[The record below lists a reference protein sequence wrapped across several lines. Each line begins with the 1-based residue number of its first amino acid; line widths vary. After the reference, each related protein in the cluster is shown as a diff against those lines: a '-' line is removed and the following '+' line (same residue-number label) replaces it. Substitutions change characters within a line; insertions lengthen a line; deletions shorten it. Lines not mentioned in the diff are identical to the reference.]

1 MYALSTC
8 WNSHRHNDGRAM
20 LEEIRDLGFQYAE
33 LSHGVRISLIPGI
46 FQAVDEGIIK
56 ISSLHNFCPL
66 PMGVNHAAPNV
77 FKFTSENARERE
89 NALRHSIKTIET
101 AERVKAPLVVLHM
114 GEVEMKDYTDKLK
127 SMVKDGKK
135 DTPKYQ
141 KLVEE
146 MEETRARLSEKPM
159 QFAYE
164 MLRKLIAEA
173 EPRGI
178 KLGIENREAVEEILF
193 ENDYP
198 FFLHEFQSP
207 SVVYWHDTGHAQIK
221 ENLGLINHR
230 QHVQALQRRLH
241 GFHVHD
247 VEFPGRDHRPPG
259 TGTINFKEL
268 TPFVKPEQP
277 KIFEFSPSATV
288 DQVKA
293 GIAHIKSFWGEE

>member
-1 MYALSTC
+1 
-8 WNSHRHNDGRAM
+8 
-20 LEEIRDLGFQYAE
+20 DLGFAYAE
-33 LSHGVRISLIPGI
+33 LSHGIRLSLIPGI
-46 FQAVDEGIIK
+46 FQAVDEGVIK

-77 FKFTSENARERE
+77 FKFTAENARERE

-114 GEVEMKDYTDKLK
+114 GSVEMKDYTDKLLD
-127 SMVKDGKK
+127 MVKDGKK

-141 KLVEE
+141 KLCEE
-146 MEETRARLSEKPM
+146 MEERRAKLSEKPM
-159 QFAYE
+159 QNAYE
-164 MLRKLIAEA
+164 ILRKLIAEA

-230 QHVQALQRRLH
+230 QHVQAMQRRLY
-241 GFHVHD
+241 GFHIHD
-247 VEFPGRDHRPPG
+247 VEFPGRDHRAPG
-259 TGTINFKEL
+259 SGMIDFAGLKPL
-268 TPFVKPEQP
+268 VKQEHL
-277 KIFEFSPSATV
+277 KVFEFSPSLTV
-288 DQVKA
+288 DQVNT
-293 GIAHIKSFWGEE
+293 GIAHIKSL

>member
-1 MYALSTC
+1 
-8 WNSHRHNDGRAM
+8 M
-20 LEEIRDLGFQYAE
+20 LEEIRDLGFEYAE
-33 LSHGVRISLIPGI
+33 LSHGIRISLIPGI
-46 FQAVDEGIIK
+46 FQAVDEGVIK

-77 FKFTSENARERE
+77 FKFTSDNARERE

-159 QFAYE
+159 QYAYE

-221 ENLGLINHR
+221 ENLGLINHL
-230 QHVQALQRRLH
+230 QHLQAMQGRLY
-241 GFHVHD
+241 GFHIHD
-247 VEFPGRDHRPPG
+247 VEFPGRDHRSPG
-259 TGTINFKEL
+259 TGMINFKEL
-268 TPFVKPEQP
+268 KPLVKPEHL
-277 KIFEFSPSATV
+277 KIFEFSPSITV
-288 DQVKA
+288 DQVQA
-293 GIAHIKSFWGEE
+293 GIAHIKSLWGEE